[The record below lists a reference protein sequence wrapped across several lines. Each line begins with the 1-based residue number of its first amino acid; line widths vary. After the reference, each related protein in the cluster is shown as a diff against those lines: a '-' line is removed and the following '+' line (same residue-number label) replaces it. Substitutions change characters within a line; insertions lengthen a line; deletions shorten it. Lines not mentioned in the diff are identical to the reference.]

1 MPFFPNTITSGSRKI
16 NSLIFC
22 DESCLSCTQ
31 DKYLFRIKSQVVYLK
46 CAFTSLSNSKF
57 RPI

>member
-1 MPFFPNTITSGSRKI
+1 MPFFPQLHQEAEKI

-22 DESCLSCTQ
+22 DGSCLSCTQ
-31 DKYLFRIKSQVVYLK
+31 DKYFFRIQSQVVYLK